1 MKTEWYKD
9 IVFYQIWPR
18 SFMDGND
25 DGIGDLY
32 GVYSKLEYLKELG
45 IGGIWFSPL
54 YVSPNADYGYD
65 IADYRKIS
73 PDYGDL
79 ETFKK
84 VLDKAHSLGMKVIM
98 DLVVNHT
105 SDEHEWFQQSRDKDS
120 PYRDYYIWRKGR
132 SRNRLPNNWDGLFES
147 KPWQYDEKS
156 GEYYLHLFSR
166 KQADLNMDN
175 PVVRDEVKDIM
186 RFWLDMG
193 VDGFREDV
201 INFISKK
208 DGLPNDIMPIL
219 KGFRFFQNGP
229 RLHKYLNEFRRDV
242 LDKYDC
248 FVIGEAPMMTP
259 KKALKFISGE
269 SDRLLDAMFN
279 FNHMEADCLFT
290 EYLPRPFDLR
300 KLKRAFSRWQ
310 KGLYGKG
317 WNALYLENHDHPR
330 IISRYGN
337 EKYHNQSGKML
348 AVSFLFQQ
356 GTPFI
361 YQGQEIGMTN
371 ITLDSIDKYKDCVAI
386 NRYNIGIKK
395 KPKEKMLALIQ
406 HASRDSARTPVQ
418 WSGEA
423 NGGFSSV
430 APWFDINMNYPEINV
445 RSQEDETDS
454 LLNFYRALLKYRNG
468 NPIIRHGTY
477 KEYNKFSSDL
487 YVYSREYK
495 GKRLLIICSFSEKSV
510 NFNAPR
516 RYDLGKAKLLFSN
529 YNNSEIQGNKFITKP
544 YEARVYEF

>member
-18 SFMDGND
+18 SFSDGND
-25 DGIGDLY
+25 DGIGDLH
-32 GVYSKLEYLKELG
+32 GVYNKLEYLKELG

-65 IADYRKIS
+65 IADYRDIS

-84 VLDKAHSLGMKVIM
+84 VLDKAHSLGIKVIM

-120 PYRDYYIWRKGR
+120 KYRDYYIWRKGR
-132 SRNRLPNNWDGLFES
+132 SKNRPPNNWDGLFEADA
-147 KPWQYDEKS
+147 WQFDEKS
-156 GEYYLHLFSR
+156 GEYYLHLFLR

-175 PVVRDEVKDIM
+175 PVVREEVKDIM

-201 INFISKK
+201 ITFISKK
-208 DGLPNDIMPIL
+208 EGLPNGISPVL
-219 KGFRFFQNGP
+219 KGLNQYNNGP
-229 RLHKYLNEFRRDV
+229 HLHEYLNEFRRDV
-242 LDKYDC
+242 LDKYDS

-259 KKALKFISGE
+259 KKALKLISEE
-269 SDRLLDAMFN
+269 SERPLDAMFHFQN
-279 FNHMEADCLFT
+279 MSADCIFT
-290 EYLPRPFDLR
+290 EYVPRPFNLR
-300 KLKRAFSRWQ
+300 KLKRSFSRWQ

-337 EKYHNQSGKML
+337 EKYRVQSGKML

-371 ITLDSIDKYKDCVAI
+371 IALDSIDKYKDCVAI
-386 NRYNIGIKK
+386 NRYNNGIKK
-395 KPKEKMLALIQ
+395 KSKEEMLALIQ

-418 WSGEA
+418 WSDDA

-430 APWFDINMNYPEINV
+430 EPWFTVNPNYPEVNV
-445 RSQEDETDS
+445 QSQENDPDS
-454 LLNFYRALLKYRNG
+454 LLNFYRAILKYRNG

-477 KEYNKFSSDL
+477 NEYNKCSSDL
-487 YVYSREYK
+487 FIYSREHE
-495 GKRLLIICSFSEKSV
+495 GKKLLIICSFTEKSV
-510 NFNAPR
+510 TFKTPRGFDLDKATLVFFN
-516 RYDLGKAKLLFSN
+516 YDNA
-529 YNNSEIQGNKFITKP
+529 EIKDNKFVTKP
-544 YEARVYEF
+544 YEARVYEV

>member
-18 SFMDGND
+18 SFADGND
-25 DGIGDLY
+25 DGIGDLH
-32 GVYSKLEYLKELG
+32 GVYNKLEYLKELG

-65 IADYRKIS
+65 IADYRDIS

-79 ETFKK
+79 ETFRK

-105 SDEHEWFQQSRDKDS
+105 SDEHEWFQKSRDKDS

-132 SRNRLPNNWDGLFES
+132 SNNRLPNNWDGLFEA

-175 PVVRDEVKDIM
+175 PAVRDEVKDIM

-208 DGLPNDIMPIL
+208 DGLPNDMIPIL
-219 KGFRFFQNGP
+219 RGFRFFHNGP
-229 RLHKYLNEFRRDV
+229 RLHEYLDEFRRDV

-248 FVIGEAPMMTP
+248 FVIGESPMMTP
-259 KKALKFISGE
+259 KKALKFISE
-269 SDRLLDAMFN
+269 DSTRSLDAMFN
-279 FNHMEADCLFT
+279 FQHMEADCLFV
-290 EYLPRPFDLR
+290 EYLPRPFNLR

-310 KGLYGKG
+310 KDLYGKG

-330 IISRYGN
+330 IISRYGS
-337 EKYHNQSGKML
+337 EKYRVESGKML

-356 GTPFI
+356 GTPFM

-395 KPKEKMLALIQ
+395 KSEEKMLTLIQ
-406 HASRDSARTPVQ
+406 RATRDSARTPVQ
-418 WSGEA
+418 WSGDTY
-423 NGGFSSV
+423 GGFSSKE
-430 APWFDINMNYPEINV
+430 PWFGVNPNYPDVNV
-445 RSQEDETDS
+445 QSQESDPDS
-454 LLNFYRALLKYRNG
+454 LLNFYRAVLKYRNG
-468 NPIIRHGTY
+468 NPIIRFGTY
-477 KEYNKFSSDL
+477 KEYNKLSSNL
-487 YVYSREYK
+487 YVYSREYE
-495 GKRLLIICSFSEKSV
+495 GKKLLIICSFTEKKV
-510 NFNAPR
+510 NFRAPR
-516 RYDLGKAKLLFSN
+516 GFDLSTAKLIFSN
-529 YNNSEIQGNKFITKP
+529 YDNSEVQGNKFSTKP
-544 YEARVYEF
+544 YETRVYEF